1 MKTDEISTTLKKC
14 ELFRAL
20 DDNELQR
27 LSGCCTV
34 ETHRAGETVYGQGQ
48 SGDRL
53 WILYRGQ
60 VSLLRKYHLT
70 GGRTADVRVFLLKET
85 DNRRLF
91 GGWYALV
98 GKEHDF
104 LCTATC
110 DRDSRLV
117 VIDGATI
124 RKLMVDHPD
133 IRIKILEVL
142 VMLLRGRLESSY
154 ESFESI

>member
-1 MKTDEISTTLKKC
+1 MEPSEISTTLRKC
-14 ELFRAL
+14 ELFRSL
-20 DDNELQR
+20 DEHELDR
-27 LSGCCTV
+27 LADLCIL

-53 WILYRGQ
+53 YVVSKGQ
-60 VSLLRKYHLT
+60 VSLLRKYRLT
-70 GGRTADVRVFLLKET
+70 GSRTADVRVFLLKET

-91 GGWYALV
+91 GGWCALV
-98 GKEHDF
+98 GKEHAF
-104 LCTATC
+104 MCSARC

-117 VIDGATI
+117 VIDGANI
-124 RKLMVDHPD
+124 RKLMVDHSD

-142 VMLLRGRLESSY
+142 VLLLRGRLESSY